1 MSNTDLPDFLKP
13 ESEDENFTDVD
24 VIEQVDESIDDG
36 TGNGLGT
43 KVILFNDNYHTFDQ
57 VIKQLMIAIKCSEE
71 TAYYHAYTVHTK
83 GQSDVYKGPI
93 NKCLAVSTILQQI
106 NLKTQIVG

>member
-1 MSNTDLPDFLKP
+1 MSEFDLPDFLKP
-13 ESEDENFTDVD
+13 QKENEDFTDVMED
-24 VIEQVDESIDDG
+24 TDDG

-57 VIKQLMIAIKCSEE
+57 VIGQLMKAIKCSEE
-71 TAYYHAYTVHTK
+71 TAFYHANTIHTK
-83 GQSDVYKGPI
+83 GKSDVFKGEI
-93 NKCLAVSTILQQI
+93 QDCLRVSSILQEI